1 MLQRW
6 EVSTEEQAKNTLS
19 EVAMEKMT
27 LRVRTLDMLVG
38 SESISWEQPENR
50 CNTLN
55 RRIRQ
60 TKEETKE
67 IKSVDGDLVQNAGV

>member
-1 MLQRW
+1 
-6 EVSTEEQAKNTLS
+6 
-19 EVAMEKMT
+19 
-27 LRVRTLDMLVG
+27 MLVG